1 VARKG
6 QSSPL
11 EDLIEV
17 MEFAFRYVPPW
28 ASIPVAA
35 IAFLGISTW
44 INSRLKTPG
53 LEKLGYLLG
62 GLVALAILIG
72 GFGGY
77 RYRLRQAAFL
87 RQNITLDWVNSLSW
101 QDFENLVGEI
111 FRARDYAVEN
121 VGGGGADGGID
132 LRLRRQ
138 GETTLVQCK
147 RWKVFKVGV
156 RPIREFFGVMTSE
169 GVDRGI
175 FVSSGIYTNEA
186 LRFAEGKPLEL
197 IDGAQFA
204 EMAKAFQSHR
214 LSKEATSSAPVLADI
229 TPERPKCPTCGNGM
243 VLRRSKTGKTIGQEF
258 WGCSRFPKCRG
269 TRPCDQAAAVRS

>member
-1 VARKG
+1 MARKR

-11 EDLIEV
+11 EDLIEIL
-17 MEFAFRYVPPW
+17 EFVFRYVPPW
-28 ASIPVAA
+28 ASVPVAI
-35 IAFLGISTW
+35 IAFFGISAW
-44 INSRLKTPG
+44 VNSRFKTPG

-62 GLVALAILIG
+62 GLFAATILIG

-77 RYRLRQAAFL
+77 MYRKRQAAFL

-101 QDFENLVGEI
+101 QEFENMVGEI
-111 FRARDYAVEN
+111 FRARGYSVEN

-138 GETTLVQCK
+138 GQTTLVQCK

-169 GVDRGI
+169 GVDRGV
-175 FVSSGIYTNEA
+175 FVSSGVYTNEA
-186 LRFAEGKPLEL
+186 LRFAEGNALEL

-204 EMAKAFQSHR
+204 EMAKAFQAHG

-229 TPERPKCPTCGNGM
+229 TPERPECPTCGKGM
-243 VLRRSKTGKTIGQEF
+243 VLRRAKAGNNAGQEF
-258 WGCSRFPKCRG
+258 WGCSTFPQCRG
-269 TRPCDQAAAVRS
+269 TRPCGQQKVRS

>member
-1 VARKG
+1 MARKR

-11 EDLIEV
+11 EDLFEV
-17 MEFAFRYVPPW
+17 MEFVFRYVPPW
-28 ASIPVAA
+28 ASIPFAL
-35 IAFLGISTW
+35 IAFFGISNW
-44 INSRLKTPG
+44 FNHAIKTSG
-53 LEKLGYLLG
+53 VEKIGNILG

-72 GFGGY
+72 GFGGH
-77 RYRLRQAAFL
+77 RYRRRHAEFL
-87 RQNITLDWVNSLSW
+87 RQNITLNWVNGLTW
-101 QDFENLVGEI
+101 QEFENLVDEI
-111 FRARDYAVEN
+111 FRARGYLAEN

-132 LRLRRQ
+132 LRLRGQ

-186 LRFAEGKPLEL
+186 LQFAKGKPLEL

-204 EMAKAFQSHR
+204 EMATAFQAHV
-214 LSKEATSSAPVLADI
+214 LTKDVVSSVAPLPDT
-229 TPERPKCPTCGNGM
+229 TPDRPECPSCGKPM
-243 VLRRSKTGKTIGQEF
+243 VLRRAKTGKNVGQEF
-258 WGCSRFPKCRG
+258 WGCSMFPQCRG
-269 TRPCDQAAAVRS
+269 TRTCEQSKVRS